1 MSDRKAQLEHNLSD
15 TRAEIERL
23 AAQSGRKP
31 PQLLPVTKFHPA
43 ADISLLADLGV
54 TDVAENREQEARAK
68 AEVIA
73 GALGMRLGGA
83 LSVST
88 SGGYQPPPM
97 MPKTSPKGVVSVGG

>member
-15 TRAEIERL
+15 TRAKIERL

-43 ADISLLADLGV
+43 ADIALLAELGV

-68 AEVIA
+68 AC
-73 GALGMRLGGA
+73 LLY
-83 LSVST
+83 T
-88 SGGYQPPPM
+88 SDAADE
-97 MPKTSPKGVVSVGG
+97 